1 MITSETTKEILKALF
16 NAQKTINPV
25 VKGASNPFF
34 KSKYA
39 DLNSVLD
46 AVTESLF
53 ANDILIIQPTYA
65 TDTSNYVTTRLYH
78 YPSGEWIE
86 STLKLEMQKLTM
98 QELGS
103 AVSYARRYTLQSL
116 LTLKAE
122 DDDAEGSMKR
132 AVQVKPTPGTL
143 IGTKPSTTATVA
155 VTNGAHT
162 VAQPGTTAEMPRSV
176 DQKTSIAILHQYGA
190 AAPGKTADLNPKQSA
205 PKKSS
210 FKKETPKVND
220 GWE

>member
-25 VKGASNPFF
+25 IKGATNPFF

-46 AVTESLF
+46 AVTASLIT
-53 ANDILIIQPTYA
+53 NDILVVQPTYA
-65 TDTSNYVTTRLYH
+65 TEAANYVTTRLYH
-78 YPSGEWIE
+78 YPSGEWVE

-116 LTLKAE
+116 LTLKCE

-132 AVQVKPTPGTL
+132 VPQVKSVIKNTNSTASANTTPL
-143 IGTKPSTTATVA
+143 A

-162 VAQPGTTAEMPRSV
+162 VAQPGTSV
-176 DQKTSIAILHQYGA
+176 AILHQYGA
-190 AAPGKTADLNPKQSA
+190 AAPGKTADLNPKQTA

-210 FKKETPKVND
+210 FKKETPKTND